1 MLKELG
7 EKHLEL
13 TIILTSSK
21 SRKVDIATKVMKL
34 RSNVGVR
41 REL

>member
-7 EKHLEL
+7 EKRHEL
-13 TIILTSSK
+13 SIILASSK
-21 SRKVDIATKVMKL
+21 ARKVGIATKIMKL

-41 REL
+41 RAL